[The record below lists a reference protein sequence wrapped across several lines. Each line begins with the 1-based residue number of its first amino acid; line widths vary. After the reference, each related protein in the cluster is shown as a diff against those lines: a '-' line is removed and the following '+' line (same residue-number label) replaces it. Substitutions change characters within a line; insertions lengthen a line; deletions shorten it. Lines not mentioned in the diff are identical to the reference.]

1 MMLLLMETVQEK
13 INNMRIKSLIVSIG
27 MGVMFACSA
36 REYRFVVI
44 DEDTQVSMAGVP
56 LRVRVW
62 VGEDRHVPYDLT
74 TDTNGVCSVT
84 KKNAIGVDI
93 YVKGDDTLYSTLL
106 KIPAPEEC
114 VAPLVTTV
122 GVRRVVN
129 PVPLI
134 VCNESYIHCDLF
146 GRGGG
151 VLRYDFFK
159 GDFLPPV
166 GTGVVADVE
175 FRRLPVEEIGLSR
188 RNNSEWDDL
197 EMRKRDT
204 MSVVFQGEGNGAV
217 RVPDKPSS
225 SLWLR
230 TAPTNGYERSYLCT
244 RTDDERMN
252 SRESWE
258 DGKTLC
264 FRIRTK
270 RNGKGEVV
278 EAYYGKIYEDIAFD
292 IANYVPIGSPRFLYY
307 LNPNSM
313 DTNLEYGGPNLR
325 PGAKRHAYRP

>member
-1 MMLLLMETVQEK
+1 
-13 INNMRIKSLIVSIG
+13 
-27 MGVMFACSA
+27 
-36 REYRFVVI
+36 
-44 DEDTQVSMAGVP
+44 
-56 LRVRVW
+56 
-62 VGEDRHVPYDLT
+62 
-74 TDTNGVCSVT
+74 
-84 KKNAIGVDI
+84 
-93 YVKGDDTLYSTLL
+93 
-106 KIPAPEEC
+106 
-114 VAPLVTTV
+114 
-122 GVRRVVN
+122 
-129 PVPLI
+129 
-134 VCNESYIHCDLF
+134 
-146 GRGGG
+146 
-151 VLRYDFFK
+151 
-159 GDFLPPV
+159 
-166 GTGVVADVE
+166 
-175 FRRLPVEEIGLSR
+175 
-188 RNNSEWDDL
+188 
-197 EMRKRDT
+197 MRKRDT
-204 MSVVFQGEGNGAV
+204 MSVVFQGEGNGVV